1 MAEQVDAWTT
11 WYEWQEPP
19 ATARDIRHHGDHMS
33 HAFDRDLWS
42 KLCQNTSDAVAAA
55 YLHTNDPADRGMVT
69 DVLEAVAWL
78 SSRTLLLM
86 YAVYE
91 VRELL
96 AGAAMSKEQ
105 VFDLWL
111 ERAGEMEL

>member
-1 MAEQVDAWTT
+1 MGEQVDVWTT
-11 WYEWQEPP
+11 WYEWQSPP
-19 ATARDIRHHGDHMS
+19 ETARDIRHHGPFMS

-42 KLCQNTSDAVAAA
+42 YLKQQVSDNVSAAL
-55 YLHTNDPADRGMVT
+55 LHMNDPADRGMVT
-69 DVLEAVAWL
+69 DVIAAL
-78 SSRTLLLM
+78 SYLASCNLLIG

-96 AGAAMSKEQ
+96 AGGAMTKEQ

-111 ERAGEMEL
+111 ERAGEMTL